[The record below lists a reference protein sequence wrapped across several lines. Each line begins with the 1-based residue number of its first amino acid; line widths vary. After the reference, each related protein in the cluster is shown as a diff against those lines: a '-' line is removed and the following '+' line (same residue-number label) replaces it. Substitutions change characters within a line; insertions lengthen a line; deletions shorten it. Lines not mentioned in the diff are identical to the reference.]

1 MDKEIN
7 QIKKLET
14 ADYLATKDQD
24 QIKKIVS
31 LYLRK
36 MRQKNNK
43 QNKIEVHKKIFDKQ
57 RNQIK

>member
-1 MDKEIN
+1 MGKEIN

-24 QIKKIVS
+24 QIKKIIS